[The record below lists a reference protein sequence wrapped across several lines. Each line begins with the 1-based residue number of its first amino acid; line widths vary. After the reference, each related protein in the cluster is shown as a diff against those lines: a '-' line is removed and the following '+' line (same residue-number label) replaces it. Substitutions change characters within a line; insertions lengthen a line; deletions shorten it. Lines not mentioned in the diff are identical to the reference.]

1 MKRIGVIGGTFNPVH
16 IGHLAI
22 AQTAQE
28 AMKLQKVIFVPS
40 NWPPH
45 KMDSNIAPAKDRYN
59 MVRLAIKGNPLFE
72 ISDFEIK
79 KEGKSYT
86 IDTLW
91 HFRRIFPGD
100 TELFFIIGGDTLP
113 QLKNWKYID
122 DILKISTFIVVNRPG
137 QFRKTKGIK
146 IDYYSVSMPGID
158 ISSSYV
164 RGRIAQ
170 NKNTKYFVADSVLE
184 YIRKHK
190 LYKTK

>member
-1 MKRIGVIGGTFNPVH
+1 MRRIGFLGGTFNPVH

-22 AQTAQE
+22 AQMAQE
-28 AMKLQKVIFVPS
+28 TMRLEKIIFVPS

-45 KMDSNIAPAKDRYN
+45 KKGYHIAPARDRYH
-59 MVRLAIKGNPLFE
+59 MVRLAIRGNPNLK

-91 HFRRIFPGD
+91 HFRRIFPKD
-100 TELFFIIGGDTLP
+100 TKLFFIIGGDTLP

-122 DILKISTFIVVNRPG
+122 DILKIATFIVVNRPG
-137 QFRKTKGIK
+137 QFKKSKGIK
-146 IDYYSVSMPGID
+146 IKYYSVSMPGID

-164 RGRIAQ
+164 RRRIAEG
-170 NKNTKYFVADSVLE
+170 KTTKYFVQDNVLA
-184 YIRKHK
+184 YIKKHR
-190 LYKTK
+190 LYKIA